1 MLVQSLSYSLS
12 AGPYIHPSIHSSIP
26 ITKSPTILPTNRFIC
41 LSLPIFPAIF
51 HQHIH
56 PASSS
61 QLTQPF
67 TINPSTY
74 LNAIHSLPIHRS
86 IDLFIHQPNHP
97 WTSPPSISPPLNAL
111 HISPDS
117 HMSPNLPTHLSFI
130 CSLPFLPSFQKST
143 HSLNHQTSSEASCIP
158 GPELRSGE
166 REKFDW
172 FPDVGS
178 LIALGRWV
186 WSSRH
191 GHRPGLFSVVGE
203 TVPRGPCESPE

>member
-1 MLVQSLSYSLS
+1 M
-12 AGPYIHPSIHSSIP
+12 SSN
-26 ITKSPTILPTNRFIC
+26 K
-41 LSLPIFPAIF
+41 
-51 HQHIH
+51 Q
-56 PASSS
+56 
-61 QLTQPF
+61 
-67 TINPSTY
+67 
-74 LNAIHSLPIHRS
+74 
-86 IDLFIHQPNHP
+86 LFIHTMKCYLYRSGGGWSAAQRPGLEGPRRWGHAR
-97 WTSPPSISPPLNAL
+97 SPSAASRSPRRRG
-111 HISPDS
+111 HRRSGCGV
-117 HMSPNLPTHLSFI
+117 HLSFI
-130 CSLPFLPSFQKST
+130 CSIPFLPSFQKST
-143 HSLNHQTSSEASCIP
+143 HSLTHQTSSEASCLP